1 MGLTTVPMQFVLFF
15 LVNSLMPLQGESIP
29 GMFRMYNN
37 TPDDIGKQDIRAGG
51 LFAILVQ

>member
-37 TPDDIGKQDIRAGG
+37 TPDDIGKQATRADI
-51 LFAILVQ
+51 LPAILVQ

>member
-29 GMFRMYNN
+29 GMFRMHNN
-37 TPDDIGKQDIRAGG
+37 TPDDIGKQATRADI
-51 LFAILVQ
+51 LPAILVQ